1 MSDLFA
7 GAAEETTMTNEKDE
21 TNLLIRMAR
30 KVSAGCMRGHADKG
44 PSGFSGR
51 TTHVSSIY

>member
-1 MSDLFA
+1 MFA

-44 PSGFSGR
+44 PWLSYETDF
-51 TTHVSSIY
+51 SSIY

>member
-1 MSDLFA
+1 
-7 GAAEETTMTNEKDE
+7 MTNEKDE

-44 PSGFSGR
+44 PSGGR
-51 TTHVSSIY
+51 TTNVSSIY

>member
-1 MSDLFA
+1 MFA

-44 PSGFSGR
+44 PSGGR
-51 TTHVSSIY
+51 TTNVSSIY